1 MKYCHLISDS
11 PRKIQVKVNLLRSQR
26 DRLENQIANVVTISI
41 TAQQVVDQKDAE
53 IRALQKR
60 QQENDERARK
70 QKK

>member
-41 TAQQVVDQKDAE
+41 TAQRVVDQKDAE